1 MDIYRPILVILF
13 WGLILEILV
22 LIYYLIQGRYPFEF
36 YLNLVVMAITIIGLI
51 YILRR
56 MKREFM

>member
-36 YLNLVVMAITIIGLI
+36 YLNLVVMVVTIIGLL

>member
-36 YLNLVVMAITIIGLI
+36 YLNLVVMVVTIVGLI

-56 MKREFM
+56 IKREFL

>member
-1 MDIYRPILVILF
+1 MDIYRPILVTLI

-22 LIYYLIQGRYPFEF
+22 LVYYLLNRFYPFEF
-36 YLNLVVMAITIIGLI
+36 YLNLVVMVINIFGLLFI
-51 YILRR
+51 WRR

>member
-13 WGLILEILV
+13 WGLILEVLV
-22 LIYYLIQGRYPFEF
+22 LIYYLLQGRYPFEF
-36 YLNLVVMAITIIGLI
+36 YLNLIVMGITIIGLL

-56 MKREFM
+56 IRKEFM

>member
-1 MDIYRPILVILF
+1 M
-13 WGLILEILV
+13 EILV

-36 YLNLVVMAITIIGLI
+36 YLNLVVMVVTIIGLL